1 MALAWTDQ
9 LAVIKKISALYKLH
23 PDSFEVTKYFVKIH
37 SNVPKDGFLLD
48 SKQAFNYFKEA
59 EKINEE
65 QLVKVHKYNKLSLK
79 IQLIK
84 IKYFDFFFNQ
94 VKFQQLTSGI
104 LSIVGTKGLNAPN
117 VMTVLA
123 EQNSKKGDHDKA
135 TTYIQRALTLAT
147 EVLDGIKVHK
157 KYIGILATK
166 SQILL
171 RKKKY
176 AESLIVVDE
185 MEKIV
190 KDIYGGENL

>member
-23 PDSFEVTKYFVKIH
+23 PDSFEVAKYFVKIH

-84 IKYFDFFFNQ
+84 IKYFDIFFNQ
-94 VKFQQLTSGI
+94 VKFQ
-104 LSIVGTKGLNAPN
+104 
-117 VMTVLA
+117 
-123 EQNSKKGDHDKA
+123 
-135 TTYIQRALTLAT
+135 
-147 EVLDGIKVHK
+147 
-157 KYIGILATK
+157 
-166 SQILL
+166 
-171 RKKKY
+171 
-176 AESLIVVDE
+176 
-185 MEKIV
+185 
-190 KDIYGGENL
+190 